1 MANMT
6 IEIDLPF
13 SEVEL
18 GEAVLA
24 AENGNK
30 EPLRALCR
38 KEVDRFEAYLRDFG
52 SRADNHLDRDW
63 VHGLARFE
71 RMVVEGYIY
80 QKVRGH
86 IDATTNQDHA
96 GGRREDGAQTSP

>member
-6 IEIDLPF
+6 IEIVLPF
-13 SEVEL
+13 SEDEL
-18 GEAVLA
+18 AEATLE
-24 AENGNK
+24 AEKGNK

-38 KEVDRFEAYLRDFG
+38 KEVERFEAYLREFG
-52 SRADNHLDRDW
+52 ARADNHMDHDW

-71 RMVVEGYIY
+71 KLVVEGYIY

-86 IDATTNQDHA
+86 IDATTDQNHA
-96 GGRREDGAQTSP
+96 GGRREDGTQTSP